1 MTARCLG
8 EKESVRV
15 VPGVRG
21 GGEMEMRMVIL
32 LSDEEMGRVP
42 FWGMFII
49 LTIMRRQVLH
59 TCILA
64 FWGIGIGEQGVSP
77 YMYICRYSGIFR
89 TTRMYLFVRS
99 QRDRD
104 HLPRDYIM
112 HRSTCNFPSPLV

>member
-15 VPGVRG
+15 VLGVRG
-21 GGEMEMRMVIL
+21 VGEMEMRVVVF

-49 LTIMRRQVLH
+49 LTIMGRQVVH
-59 TCILA
+59 TCIVA
-64 FWGIGIGEQGVSP
+64 FWGIGIGEQGVSS

-89 TTRMYLFVRS
+89 TTRMYLFVRP

-112 HRSTCNFPSPLV
+112 HRSTLIF